1 LSFIFET
8 RPSDS
13 PLVQSITRGRTASN
27 GSTVRPAENHWHMVL
42 VRHHGRTRALLVG
55 PLTSAGLVTYGEGA
69 ELLWIKFKLGTL
81 MPHLPTRNF
90 LNRETLLP
98 EAANQSFWL
107 NGSVWQLPDF
117 EHADVFV
124 NRLVRAGLLMTDP
137 VVSSVLEDGPRDLSP
152 RTLRHRFLKS
162 TGLTQTHIR
171 QVERAQRAAALLENG
186 VAIQDAVFDA
196 GYFDQ
201 PHLTRSLKQ
210 WIGHTPAHILR
221 TGSPE

>member
-13 PLVQSITRGRTASN
+13 PLVQSITRGRTASD

-69 ELLWIKFKLGTL
+69 ELLWIKFKLGTM
-81 MPHLPTRNF
+81 MPHLPIRNF

-107 NGSVWQLPDF
+107 NGSAWQLPDF

-124 NRLVRAGLLMTDP
+124 NRLVRAGLLM
-137 VVSSVLEDGPRDLSP
+137 
-152 RTLRHRFLKS
+152 
-162 TGLTQTHIR
+162 HI
-171 QVERAQRAAALLENG
+171 
-186 VAIQDAVFDA
+186 
-196 GYFDQ
+196 
-201 PHLTRSLKQ
+201 
-210 WIGHTPAHILR
+210 
-221 TGSPE
+221 

>member
-1 LSFIFET
+1 
-8 RPSDS
+8 
-13 PLVQSITRGRTASN
+13 
-27 GSTVRPAENHWHMVL
+27 MVL

-55 PLTSAGLVTYGEGA
+55 PLTNAGLVTYGEGA